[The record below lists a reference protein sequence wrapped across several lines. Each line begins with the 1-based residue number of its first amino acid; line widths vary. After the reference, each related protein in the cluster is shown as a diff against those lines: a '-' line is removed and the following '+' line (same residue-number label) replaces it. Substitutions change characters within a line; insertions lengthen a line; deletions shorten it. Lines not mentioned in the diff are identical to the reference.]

1 MTDYTLYYWPVP
13 FRGQFVRA
21 VLAHVGATWNE
32 LGFNDINA
40 ERRKSPSEQIVPHMG
55 PPVLIDHANDFAVS
69 QTAAILLYLGR
80 KHELLPND
88 AEREALTVKIIADTD
103 DVLYEMTRY
112 NGAQMWT
119 PAEWQAYLPRLKRWM
134 VVFEQTGLRHGLSAR
149 SGTLLGTDAP
159 SVADFTATVLWGTM
173 TDKFPSLRPL
183 LDETAPSL
191 AALCDRIAA
200 LPEQK
205 KLRIKSD
212 TDYGDAWCAGQIEAS
227 LRAVV

>member
-1 MTDYTLYYWPVP
+1 MTDYTLYYWPLP

-32 LGFNDINA
+32 VSFDDINA
-40 ERRKSPSEQIVPHMG
+40 QRLKSPADQSVPHMG

-80 KHELLPND
+80 KHELLPS
-88 AEREALTVKIIADTD
+88 APEREAMTVKIIADAD

-119 PAEWQAYLPRLKRWM
+119 PEDWQAYLPRLKRWM
-134 VVFEQTGLRHGLSAR
+134 EIFEQAGLRHGLTAG

-159 SVADFTATVLWGTM
+159 SVADFTASILWSTM

-183 LDETAPSL
+183 LGDTAPAL

-200 LPEQK
+200 LPEQEI
-205 KLRIKSD
+205 LRIKSD
-212 TDYGDAWCAGQIEAS
+212 AEYGDAWCAGQIEAS
-227 LRAVV
+227 LRAVL

>member
-21 VLAHVGATWNE
+21 VLAHAGATWNE
-32 LGFNDINA
+32 LSFEETNA
-40 ERRKSPSEQIVPHMG
+40 ERRKSPSDQSVPHMG
-55 PPVLIDHANDFAVS
+55 PPVLIDHANQFAVS

-80 KHELLPND
+80 KHELLPSD
-88 AEREALTVKIIADTD
+88 PEREAMTVKIIADAD

-119 PAEWQAYLPRLKRWM
+119 TEEWQAYLPRLKRWLKI
-134 VVFEQTGLRHGLSAR
+134 FEQIGVRHGLTVG

-159 SVADFTATVLWGTM
+159 GIADLTASILWGTM
-173 TDKFPSLRPL
+173 VDKFPTLRPL
-183 LDETAPSL
+183 LDDTAPAL

-200 LPEQK
+200 LPEQE
-205 KLRIKSD
+205 KLRSKSD
-212 TDYGDAWCAGQIEAS
+212 ADYGDAWCAGQIEAS
-227 LRAVV
+227 LRAVL